1 MSLSIN
7 PLVTHKDA
15 TTAVSINSASLRA
28 SFDNLKNKSNSN
40 TTQSNGLSVNL
51 SSRLNTS
58 MTDYMARN
66 IAEIS
71 VSKIKAD
78 PNIHKLDASNVN
90 SLL

>member
-7 PLVTHKDA
+7 PLVSHRDA
-15 TTAVSINSASLRA
+15 TSAVSINSASLRA
-28 SFDNLKNKSNSN
+28 SFDNLKNKSNSS
-40 TTQSNGLSVNL
+40 TTQSNGLNVNL
-51 SSRLNTS
+51 SSRINTS

-66 IAEIS
+66 ITGIS
-71 VSKIKAD
+71 VNKIKAD

>member
-7 PLVTHKDA
+7 PLVSSKDA
-15 TTAVSINSASLRA
+15 ATAVSINPASLRA
-28 SFDNLKNKSNSN
+28 SFDNLKNKSSSSV
-40 TTQSNGLSVNL
+40 TQSNGLSVNL
-51 SSRLNTS
+51 SSRLNTN
-58 MTDYMARN
+58 MTDFMARN

-71 VSKIKAD
+71 VTNIKAD